1 MKIKAK
7 NIFTTIIITL
17 LSGAIAM
24 LLFFNMQTGRGAIA
38 VIEKNGTLIKKI
50 NLTNV
55 TEPYFFHIE
64 DELYPATLKVEHGKI
79 SFVNAQCPDKLCQK
93 TGVISRPHQSAI
105 CLPARVCVHI
115 EGENNEF
122 DSITG

>member
-1 MKIKAK
+1 MKNKFK
-7 NIFTTIIITL
+7 NIYVIIIL
-17 LSGAIAM
+17 VLFVGSLAALVFLNLQVSDKSIAI
-24 LLFFNMQTGRGAIA
+24 
-38 VIEKNGTLIKKI
+38 IEKNGTLVKKI
-50 NLTNV
+50 DLSSV
-55 TEPYFFHIE
+55 GEPYFFYIK
-64 DELYPATLKVEHGKI
+64 DESYPVTLKVEHGKI
-79 SFVNAQCPDKLCQK
+79 SFVDAKCPDKLCQK